1 MTVARP
7 LTTTIALMAVAAAS
21 ATLATAMV
29 ALRVAR
35 NVVTPPA
42 RRRYDIEV
50 LAVDLVAGTVTLS
63 RTDDTVVPGRYSLW
77 FDGDRGHARMG
88 EILEQTHESV
98 TRRVDS
104 VQRGDLGHATKARWA
119 GWWYLTPDDLGVV
132 SRDVDIVTPL
142 GVAPA
147 WIIDGGTSSD
157 DWVIQVHGRG
167 VTRAEGLRAVSV
179 FAAAG
184 FTSLLISYRND
195 GDAPPS
201 SDRRYALGG
210 EEWRDVEAAIRY
222 ARDHGAQR
230 VVLMGWSMGG
240 AIVLQC
246 VTRSALADV
255 VVGVVLESPVV
266 DWVRVLHYQAGLTH
280 LPAPV
285 RDAAMA
291 ILSSDVASGWAGLDQ
306 PIDFDQ
312 LDMVARA
319 RELHAPLLILHSI
332 DDGFVPSGGSVAL
345 AHRRGDLVRF
355 ERFATARHTKLWNY
369 DAPRWER
376 AIGTWLAEVINP
388 ARQPVG

>member
-7 LTTTIALMAVAAAS
+7 LTTTIALVAVAAAS

-35 NVVTPPA
+35 NVVTPPG
-42 RRRYDIEV
+42 RRRYDIQV

-77 FDGDRGHARMG
+77 FDGDRGHARVG
-88 EILEQTHESV
+88 EILDQTSESV
-98 TRRVDS
+98 TRRLDS
-104 VQRGDLGHATKARWA
+104 VQHGDLAHATRARWA
-119 GWWYLTPDDLGVV
+119 GWWYLTPGDLGVD
-132 SRDVDIVTPL
+132 SHDVDVVTPL

-147 WIIDGGTSSD
+147 WIIDGGTTSD

-201 SDRRYALGG
+201 NDRRYSLGG
-210 EEWRDVEAAIRY
+210 EEWRDVDAAIRY
-222 ARDHGAQR
+222 AREHGAQR
-230 VVLMGWSMGG
+230 IVLMGWSMGG

-246 VTRSALADV
+246 MTRSSVADIV
-255 VVGVVLESPVV
+255 IGVVLESPVV
-266 DWVRVLHYQAGLTH
+266 DWVRVLNYQARVTG

-306 PIDFDQ
+306 PIDFAQ

-319 RELHAPLLILHSI
+319 RELRAPLLILHSI
-332 DDGFVPSGGSVAL
+332 DDGFVPSDGSVAL
-345 AHRRGDLVRF
+345 AHRRVDLVRF

-369 DAPRWER
+369 DTPRWER
-376 AIGTWLAEVINP
+376 AISAWLAEVIEP
-388 ARQPVG
+388 ARRTSD

>member
-1 MTVARP
+1 
-7 LTTTIALMAVAAAS
+7 
-21 ATLATAMV
+21 MV

-35 NVVTPPA
+35 NVVAPPA

-104 VQRGDLGHATKARWA
+104 VQRGDLGLATKARWA

-132 SRDVDIVTPL
+132 SRDVDIATPL

-201 SDRRYALGG
+201 NDRRYALGG

-222 ARDHGAQR
+222 ARDNGAQR

-285 RDAAMA
+285 REAAMA
-291 ILSSDVASGWAGLDQ
+291 ILSSDVGSGWAGLDQ
-306 PIDFDQ
+306 PIDFAQ
-312 LDMVARA
+312 LDMVERA
-319 RELHAPLLILHSI
+319 HELRVPILILHSI
-332 DDGFVPSGGSVAL
+332 DDGFVPSNGSVAL
-345 AHRRGDLVRF
+345 AHRRGDIVRF

-376 AIGTWLAEVINP
+376 AIGAWLAEVINP
-388 ARQPVG
+388 ARQTAG

>member
-1 MTVARP
+1 MARP
-7 LTTTIALMAVAAAS
+7 ATTTIALVAVAAAS
-21 ATLATAMV
+21 ATLATALV

-42 RRRYDIEV
+42 RRRYDIHV
-50 LAVDLVAGTVTLS
+50 IAADLVAGTVTLS
-63 RTDDTVVPGRYSLW
+63 RTDDTVIPGRYSMW
-77 FDGDRGHARMG
+77 FDGDNGHARIG
-88 EILEQTHESV
+88 DILDQTADSV
-98 TRRVDS
+98 TRRVHS
-104 VQRGDLGHATKARWA
+104 VQHGDLSRATRARWA
-119 GWWYLTPDDLGVV
+119 GWWYLTPADLGVAF
-132 SRDVDIVTPL
+132 RDVDIVTPR

-147 WIIDGGTSSD
+147 WIIDGPASSN

-167 VTRAEGLRAVSV
+167 VTRAEGLRAVRV
-179 FAAAG
+179 FSAAG

-201 SDRRYALGG
+201 NDRRYALGG

-230 VVLMGWSMGG
+230 IVLMGWSMGG

-246 VTRSALADV
+246 VTLSALADV
-255 VVGVVLESPVV
+255 VVGVLLESPVV
-266 DWVRVLHYQAGLTH
+266 DWVRVLDYQAAATG

-285 RDAAMA
+285 RDTALA
-291 ILSSDVASGWAGLDQ
+291 ILSSDFASRWAGLDQ
-306 PIDFDQ
+306 PIDFAR

-319 RELHAPLLILHSI
+319 SDLRAPMLILHSI
-332 DDGFVPSGGSVAL
+332 DDGFVPSDGSVAL

-369 DAPRWER
+369 DEPRWER
-376 AIGTWLAEVINP
+376 AISAWLTDVIKP
-388 ARQPVG
+388 PRHTSG